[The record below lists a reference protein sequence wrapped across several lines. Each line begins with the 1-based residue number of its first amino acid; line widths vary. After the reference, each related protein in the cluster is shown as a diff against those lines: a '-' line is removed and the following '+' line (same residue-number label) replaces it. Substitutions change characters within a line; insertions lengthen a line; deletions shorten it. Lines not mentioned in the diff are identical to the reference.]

1 MVLEAKREKE
11 NQRKSDRC
19 DVGTEMSTDT
29 CPQLKARV
37 TSSCHVQGHA
47 LSSLSDSLIRKRDLL
62 GHYPYFLRDIRRR
75 EEGGEAEAAW
85 HVRGRAPDPRL
96 VEGAVLAR
104 VWAGLGVIRYSGV
117 ILAHVWVGLRVSMW
131 RSVVGFGLW
140 VKESILGNPMRSL
153 LPSLLLIFF

>member
-1 MVLEAKREKE
+1 
-11 NQRKSDRC
+11 
-19 DVGTEMSTDT
+19 MSTDT

-117 ILAHVWVGLRVSMW
+117 ILAHLWVGLRVSMW

-140 VKESILGNPMRSL
+140 VKESI
-153 LPSLLLIFF
+153 